1 MRSAYCR
8 VTVVL
13 VRPLRWRATTTR
25 RLPVWLSEAPTAT
38 VLRLSG
44 HSRQSR
50 RSRPHRSDWHRPV
63 QTASLREARAR
74 KHEGRQCRAESTL
87 LAKRL
92 AAQRR
97 EGGGARLIEG
107 LQPEAK
113 KIRCRAPA
121 RARALGGRAGELYL
135 QRSVGIDIPRRQ
147 QITSVADSR
156 SHARLDHLQHD
167 AAQRLAEQVTLR

>member
-1 MRSAYCR
+1 VPGPGCTTLATNSMRSAYCR

-97 EGGGARLIEG
+97 ERGAPGLLRGCNRKQKKSGAGRRLGPARLG
-107 LQPEAK
+107 D
-113 KIRCRAPA
+113 
-121 RARALGGRAGELYL
+121 GRVSY
-135 QRSVGIDIPRRQ
+135 
-147 QITSVADSR
+147 TYNVASA
-156 SHARLDHLQHD
+156 SIFQG
-167 AAQRLAEQVTLR
+167 VSK